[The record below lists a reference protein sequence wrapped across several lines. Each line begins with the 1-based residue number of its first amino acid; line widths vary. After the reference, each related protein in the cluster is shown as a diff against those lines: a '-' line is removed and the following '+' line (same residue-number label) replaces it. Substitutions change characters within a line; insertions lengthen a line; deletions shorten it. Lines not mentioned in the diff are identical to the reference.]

1 MSDVA
6 IFRRK
11 NSDVRFRFGCLTI
24 VGCLARQPTVAIWM
38 RMGGA
43 NYVITGGWR
52 WHSALAFE
60 ASDAADDNLVD
71 GQKQYSIH
79 DLS

>member
-1 MSDVA
+1 MSDVP
-6 IFRRK
+6 IFGRK
-11 NSDVRFRFGCLTI
+11 NSDVQFRCLTI
-24 VGCLARQPTVAIWM
+24 VGRLAGRPTAAIWM
-38 RMGGA
+38 HVGGA